1 MNKKN
6 VIITIISVLL
16 LVGLFAFA
24 RTTTTDLGLV
34 KPTWTENIDILDDIN
49 ANSDLIEAFANDP
62 LEFDTGERLEDRA
75 GAMWT
80 GNTETGITVTYQDS
94 DNTIDAVIG
103 ADDIVESML
112 KVVNTPNDEE
122 IFTYEATTG
131 DFEWHTLAEL
141 SIQPLDGTLTAL
153 AGLTI
158 GANELIYGTG
168 ADAFSMLSVNAAATN
183 KFLRQISSGVPSWE
197 ILASGDIPDISATY
211 LPLSGGTMAGAI
223 AMGTNKITGLG
234 NPTNTQDAVTLS
246 FLEST
251 ISFTFDY
258 FFNNTSAGIGATG
271 YFNMTDIDLGG
282 AETTDLETTI
292 SSGTDNQELFEFITL
307 SGEPGI
313 EELSAGVYSFHFHA
327 QRTSGNSTIDGIYV
341 KFYKYETDTDEI
353 LLATSE
359 ISSEITTAKEEFVIH
374 FSIGSEIT
382 LDITDRLLIKFF
394 ANTGSGGGSGSD
406 VEIYVEGTTSSRF
419 SFQTSSAILSTL
431 FVRQDGT
438 TPLTANWDVGAFDI
452 RAATI
457 TADGLTSGRVVFAS
471 TNGLLVDDAE
481 LTYNPS
487 TDTVFATI
495 FDGSGQADFASLI
508 LDTPLIPAEGGT
520 GVANGANNTITFS
533 GNYTLGLTLSAN
545 TAVQLPTSG
554 TLAVNNQTF
563 YIGTTQVAI
572 NRGSGVLT
580 LAGLTLTSPT
590 ITDELTI
597 TTTSALLKFNDTN
610 VEIYRSSNAMF
621 LDSYNGFTF
630 TDTQTSLAR
639 LKITQGGSV
648 GIGTTSPSGNLDIN
662 AVTDA
667 DPHILLSEND
677 ATKWDIYNDHNDDAL
692 QILANTTLRAELNAD
707 GRFNVNITPAVTTVT
722 GTDTLTVQEAG
733 IVLVSAGSAYTITL
747 PTASGHTG
755 LRYHFV
761 KTDYN
766 YNLITLDGDG
776 AETFNYENSTG
787 SPNLTYLRLNTPL
800 AGVTI
805 VSDGSNWQVINEA
818 MGQVPMARV
827 YLNANQTNIASVT
840 WTTVEFDEEDYDI
853 GSNFNTTTHLF
864 TAPIAGKYHVI
875 VELAWVST
883 NILAD
888 KLYRIGINENTVN
901 IVQSAISGEQIY
913 NMYDDVKSLAATD
926 TIPIDA
932 YHNTGVNTLGLYGNT
947 ANTFAFIRLISKD

>member
-1 MNKKN
+1 MKNKILS
-6 VIITIISVLL
+6 VIIIIILSTI
-16 LVGLFAFA
+16 
-24 RTTTTDLGLV
+24 LGLAYNASTNLSLRLLEKTDNV
-34 KPTWTENIDILDDIN
+34 RPFREDFNYNFELVDDIFDDV
-49 ANSDLIEAFANDP
+49 SLVEFGY
-62 LEFDTGERLEDRA
+62 LEGVTSAIQTQLGLRYLKTEVDTQGKV
-75 GAMWT
+75 
-80 GNTETGITVTYQDS
+80 ETIWGV
-94 DNTIDAVIG
+94 
-103 ADDIVESML
+103 
-112 KVVNTPNDEE
+112 
-122 IFTYEATTG
+122 
-131 DFEWHTLAEL
+131 TLATDTEL
-141 SIQPLDGTLTAL
+141 AALTYSDVGAQQLDATLTAL

-197 ILASGDIPDISATY
+197 TLASGDIPDISATY
-211 LPLSGGTMAGAI
+211 LALSGGTMAGAI

-234 NPTNTQDAVTLS
+234 NPTSTQDAVTLG

-382 LDITDRLLIKFF
+382 LDTTDRLLVKFF

-406 VEIYVEGTTSSRF
+406 VEIYAEGTTSSRF

-487 TDTVFATI
+487 TDTLFATI
-495 FDGSGQADFASLI
+495 FDGSGQADFASLV
-508 LDTPLIPAEGGT
+508 LDTPLSAAEGGT
-520 GVANGANNTITFS
+520 GVANNASSTMTISGAYGITFTVGETTS
-533 GNYTLGLTLSAN
+533 VS
-545 TAVQLPTSG
+545 LPASG
-554 TLAVNNQTF
+554 TLYSTLTDSISSADLLGSMSDET
-563 YIGTTQVAI
+563 GTGALVF
-572 NRGSGVLT
+572 G
-580 LAGLTLTSPT
+580 TSPT
-590 ITDELTI
+590 ITDSLTI
-597 TTTSALLKFNDTN
+597 STTSALLKFNDTN
-610 VEIYRSSNAMF
+610 VEIYRASNAMF

-800 AGVTI
+800 AEVTI
-805 VSDGSNWQVINEA
+805 VSDGSNWQVTNEA
-818 MGQVPMARV
+818 MGQVPECFVSLGTPME
-827 YLNANQTNIASVT
+827 
-840 WTTVEFDEEDYDI
+840 TVADETPTKILLDTEVYDI
-853 GSNFNTTTHLF
+853 GSNFANNKF
-864 TAPIAGKYHVI
+864 IVPISGKYLLMAQIGVQGDVDKFWRNAFYKDAGLWLYI
-875 VELAWVST
+875 DVPISVTATLFVQNMVS
-883 NILAD
+883 
-888 KLYRIGINENTVN
+888 
-901 IVQSAISGEQIY
+901 S
-913 NMYDDVKSLAATD
+913 SLAKNEE
-926 TIPIDA
+926 IE
-932 YHNTGVNTLGLYGNT
+932 LYTYQNGG
-947 ANTFAFIRLISKD
+947 ANKDVYADVTYMTIRLISKD